1 MLFKHKSTVKV
12 DMADLDAEKTNLS
25 NFLTSQYKVNSTETS
40 KGLELNMETSEI
52 SNAVTMVKKFIHN
65 KNLSSTHGVNAENN
79 VVKIY
84 RFKGAA
90 AKKKEKHDKSSPPK
104 HYTKLGTLSPLK
116 MHCL

>member
-25 NFLTSQYKVNSTETS
+25 NFLSSQYKLNSTVTP
-40 KGLELNMETSEI
+40 KGLELNMEDVQTYSL
-52 SNAVTMVKKFIHN
+52 VTMVKKFIHH

-84 RFKGAA
+84 RFKGTT
-90 AKKKEKHDKSSPPK
+90 KKKEKHDKGASHQNITQSWG
-104 HYTKLGTLSPLK
+104 L
-116 MHCL
+116 